1 VRAIIGARLLASA
14 AAQPAQ
20 KPFEIRDSRLPGFVV
35 RIQPSGV
42 RAFYAQLG
50 RGLRVALGKVG
61 VLTPEQARQRCE
73 RVLGNVAHGRE
84 PTFGLD
90 GPAPLTLGN
99 FIETTYAPWCGSI
112 GPGAPR
118 RGSPAW
124 TTASG
129 TGTTT
134 R

>member
-1 VRAIIGARLLASA
+1 MRAIIGARLLASA

-90 GPAPLTLGN
+90 GPAPLTLGE
-99 FIETTYAPWCGSI
+99 FIEATYAPWVRVNR
-112 GPGAPR
+112 PR
-118 RGSPAW
+118 SADD
-124 TTASG
+124 
-129 TGTTT
+129 
-134 R
+134 